1 VDSALLLD
9 TSALFFRAHYA
20 LPPMNTSTGEPT
32 AAMYGFSALLLK
44 LLREE
49 KPGGIAFARDL
60 PQPTFRHERYREYK
74 AGRPPV
80 PDAMR
85 PQWARLDAL
94 IDGLGVPSLS
104 VRGFEADDVLATA
117 AKRLSAAGTRVT
129 IVTGDRDLFQVI
141 SPLVRVLY
149 VGARGQKPESMDA
162 AAVEARYG
170 LTPAELPMLSALIGE
185 SADNLVGVT
194 GVGSKTAVKLVRQY
208 GSAARLIAELGS
220 VNPPKIRDAIREASE
235 RVLMNEELARLHADL
250 DLGEGALAAPLDASS
265 FASLRALFETLEFK
279 SLAARLSALEAS
291 SR

>member
-1 VDSALLLD
+1 LLLD

-32 AAMYGFSALLLK
+32 AAMYGFSSLLLK

-49 KPGGIAFARDL
+49 KPGGLAFARDL
-60 PQPTFRHERYREYK
+60 PKPTFRHERYREYK

-94 IDGLGVPSLS
+94 IGGLGVPSLCLA
-104 VRGFEADDVLATA
+104 GFEADDVLATA
-117 AKRLSAAGTRVT
+117 ARRLSAGGTRVT

-141 SPLVRVLY
+141 GPLVRVLY
-149 VGARGQKPESMDA
+149 VGARGQKPEAMDA

-185 SADNLVGVT
+185 SADNLIGVN
-194 GVGSKTAVKLVRQY
+194 GVGAKTAVKLVRQY
-208 GSAARLIAELGS
+208 RSAARLIAELDS
-220 VNPPKIRDAIREASE
+220 VNPPKIRDALREASD
-235 RVLMNEELARLHADL
+235 RVLMNEELARLHDDL
-250 DLGEGALAAPLDASS
+250 DLGDGPLAAPLDQRS
-265 FASLRALFETLEFK
+265 FASLRTLFEALEFR
-279 SLAARLSALEAS
+279 SLAARLSALEAAA
-291 SR
+291 R